1 MLMGIDHQWVGL
13 VTCNGVSTNWF
24 ACGDNGP
31 TVTHGMGCNCPDTSA
46 TLAFTAADSPIQ
58 SIMYLGLSYGVS
70 SCFSGFST
78 YCAEATQNVLPPST
92 TPTAAP
98 SATSPITSTAP
109 QTSSTSL
116 TTNSGGVR
124 TVILTQITDA
134 PTATTLSFNSS
145 STTNTGGLSSV
156 DPSTL
161 SNGGLQTQG
170 KIGVGVGSGLGALG
184 VGTLLWYCVSCIIR
198 RHKQKSRLSS
208 KEQVE
213 ANATHEAKGFVEQDK
228 LGDDDP
234 RSPTWSGPKSELLA
248 DKNPRSPT
256 WSGSK
261 SELPAD
267 DHEIRSPV
275 PAYEPY
281 RGLYKS
287 SSTAEVEGSPKFGAQ
302 SGAVREGVY
311 EMP

>member
-1 MLMGIDHQWVGL
+1 M
-13 VTCNGVSTNWF
+13 
-24 ACGDNGP
+24 
-31 TVTHGMGCNCPDTSA
+31 
-46 TLAFTAADSPIQ
+46 
-58 SIMYLGLSYGVS
+58 
-70 SCFSGFST
+70 
-78 YCAEATQNVLPPST
+78 
-92 TPTAAP
+92 
-98 SATSPITSTAP
+98 
-109 QTSSTSL
+109 
-116 TTNSGGVR
+116 
-124 TVILTQITDA
+124 
-134 PTATTLSFNSS
+134 
-145 STTNTGGLSSV
+145 
-156 DPSTL
+156 
-161 SNGGLQTQG
+161 
-170 KIGVGVGSGLGALG
+170 K
-184 VGTLLWYCVSCIIR
+184 
-198 RHKQKSRLSS
+198 RHKKKFGLSS

-213 ANATHEAKGFVEQDK
+213 ANATHEVKGFVEQDK

-234 RSPTWSGPKSELLA
+234 RSPIWSGPKPELPA

-281 RGLYKS
+281 RGSYKS